1 MKFLADIRI
10 PDRKAAEPF
19 LKDHLAYLN
28 AHFDSGDFLMFAAYA
43 NGEGGMLIAQADSRE
58 AMDALLAADPLH
70 SCQSVRYQTTEMKI
84 GRVCVQALTE

>member
-1 MKFLADIRI
+1 MNFLADIRI

-43 NGEGGMLIAQADSRE
+43 NGEGGMLLAQADSRE

-70 SCQSVRYQTTEMKI
+70 GCQSVRYQTTEMKI
-84 GRVCVQALTE
+84 GRVCVQALTA